1 MKKILLIILIIPNL
15 LLAQGPTA
23 SFIYN
28 PVCLGSS
35 IIFTDF
41 SYPDFNT
48 NSQIVSWN
56 WEYNGNTISNQQK
69 ARKKV
74 LEFLNK

>member
-35 IIFTDF
+35 MIFL
-41 SYPDFNT
+41 
-48 NSQIVSWN
+48 QIFP
-56 WEYNGNTISNQQK
+56 TQILIPIHK
-69 ARKKV
+69 
-74 LEFLNK
+74 